1 MLSHPQANIEKDWF
15 HMISNAMYSLGAKRS
30 CIRELFEYGIQQAKV
45 VGKENVMDFSIG
57 NPSIPTPDAVTDA
70 FDQLV
75 QSEDTIAVHGYTPA
89 AGDFDARKA
98 VADNLTR
105 RARAEIRPD
114 NIYFTCGAAPA
125 LISTIRALAVED
137 AEIMVIAP
145 YFPEYRPFIEMNG
158 CKFVAVP
165 PDTRAFQIRFD
176 ELEKRITPHTQALIV
191 NSPNNPSGVVYTVE
205 TLQRLAE
212 VLTRKSKE
220 IGHPIYIIADEP
232 YRELVYDGADVPFI
246 PGIYPDT
253 VVCYSYSK
261 SLSLP
266 GERLGYF
273 CVPDGAADSARLYT
287 AACAAARMMG
297 HVCAPAL
304 QQRVISACT
313 GIRPQLEVYDRN
325 RRTLYD
331 ALTSY
336 GYRCVYPSGAFYLFV
351 EAPGGSA
358 RAFSGRAKEHNLLV
372 VPGDDFGCPAFFRL
386 STCVDSDMVER
397 SLPVFQRLAE

>member
-1 MLSHPQANIEKDWF
+1 
-15 HMISNAMYSLGAKRS
+15 MIDETLYQSGTKPST
-30 CIRELFEYGIQQAKV
+30 IFQLFEYGLKQAAV
-45 VGKENVMDFSIG
+45 VGRENVYDYSLG
-57 NPSIPTPDAVTDA
+57 NPSVPAPQQVTDA
-70 FDQLV
+70 FQRLLG
-75 QSEDTIAVHGYTPA
+75 QEDPVSLHGYTPA
-89 AGDFDARKA
+89 AGALDVRQSIAADLSARSGM
-98 VADNLTR
+98 D
-105 RARAEIRPD
+105 IRPQ
-114 NIYFTCGAAPA
+114 NLFLTCGAAPA
-125 LISTIRALAVED
+125 LLYVLRALAVAQ
-137 AEIMVIAP
+137 AEVIAITP
-145 YFPEYRPFIEMNG
+145 YFPEYRVYAEACGMR
-158 CKFVAVP
+158 FVPTQV
-165 PDTRAFQIRFD
+165 DLDQFQINLTS
-176 ELEKRITPHTQALIV
+176 LEDCITPHTQAVIV
-191 NSPNNPSGVVYTVE
+191 NSPNNPSGAVYSRE
-205 TLQRLAE
+205 ILQKLAE
-212 VLTRKSKE
+212 VLARKSRE
-220 IGHPIYIIADEP
+220 IGRPIYIIADEP

-273 CVPDGAADSARLYT
+273 CVPDGAADSSRLYT

-386 STCVDSDMVER
+386 STCVDSDMVDR

>member
-1 MLSHPQANIEKDWF
+1 
-15 HMISNAMYSLGAKRS
+15 MIDETLYQSGTKPST
-30 CIRELFEYGIQQAKV
+30 IFQLFEYGLKQAAV
-45 VGKENVMDFSIG
+45 VGRENVYDYSLG
-57 NPSIPTPDAVTDA
+57 NPSVPAPQQVTDA
-70 FDQLV
+70 FQRLLG
-75 QSEDTIAVHGYTPA
+75 QEDPVSLHGYTPA
-89 AGDFDARKA
+89 AGALDVRQSIAADLSARSGM
-98 VADNLTR
+98 D
-105 RARAEIRPD
+105 IRPQ
-114 NIYFTCGAAPA
+114 NLFLTCGAAPA
-125 LISTIRALAVED
+125 LLYVLRALAVAQ
-137 AEIMVIAP
+137 AEVIAITP
-145 YFPEYRPFIEMNG
+145 YFPEYRVYAEACGMR
-158 CKFVAVP
+158 FVPTQV
-165 PDTRAFQIRFD
+165 DLDQFQINLTS
-176 ELEKRITPHTQALIV
+176 LEDCITPHTQAVIV
-191 NSPNNPSGVVYTVE
+191 NSPNNPSGAVYSRE
-205 TLQRLAE
+205 ILQKLAE
-212 VLTRKSKE
+212 VLARKSRE
-220 IGHPIYIIADEP
+220 IGRPIYIIADEP

-273 CVPDGAADSARLYT
+273 CVPDGAADSSRLYT

>member
-1 MLSHPQANIEKDWF
+1 
-15 HMISNAMYSLGAKRS
+15 MIDETLYQSGTKPST
-30 CIRELFEYGIQQAKV
+30 IFQLFEYGLKQAAV
-45 VGKENVMDFSIG
+45 VGRENVYDYSLG
-57 NPSIPTPDAVTDA
+57 NPSVPAPQQVTDA
-70 FDQLV
+70 FQRLLG
-75 QSEDTIAVHGYTPA
+75 QEDPVSLHGYTPA
-89 AGDFDARKA
+89 AGALDVRQSIAADLSARSGM
-98 VADNLTR
+98 D
-105 RARAEIRPD
+105 IRPQ
-114 NIYFTCGAAPA
+114 NLFLTCGAAPA
-125 LISTIRALAVED
+125 LLYVLRALAVAQ
-137 AEIMVIAP
+137 AEVIAITP
-145 YFPEYRPFIEMNG
+145 YFPEYRVYAEACGMR
-158 CKFVAVP
+158 FVPTQA
-165 PDTRAFQIRFD
+165 DLDQFQINLTS
-176 ELEKRITPHTQALIV
+176 LEDCITPHTQAVIV
-191 NSPNNPSGVVYTVE
+191 NSPNNPSGAVYSRE
-205 TLQRLAE
+205 TLQKLAE
-212 VLTRKSKE
+212 VLARKSKE
-220 IGHPIYIIADEP
+220 IGRPIYIIADEP

-273 CVPDGAADSARLYT
+273 CVPDGAADSSRLYT

-331 ALTSY
+331 A
-336 GYRCVYPSGAFYLFV
+336 
-351 EAPGGSA
+351 GGSA

>member
-1 MLSHPQANIEKDWF
+1 
-15 HMISNAMYSLGAKRS
+15 MIDESLYQSGTKPS
-30 CIRELFEYGIQQAKV
+30 TIFQLFEYGLKQAAI
-45 VGKENVMDFSIG
+45 VGRENVYDYSLG
-57 NPSIPTPDAVTDA
+57 NPSVPAPGRVTDT
-70 FDQLV
+70 FQRLLDQ
-75 QSEDTIAVHGYTPA
+75 EDPISLHGYTPA
-89 AGDFDARKA
+89 AGALNVRQAIAED
-98 VADNLTR
+98 LTDR
-105 RARAEIRPD
+105 SGMTIRPQ
-114 NIYFTCGAAPA
+114 NLFLTCGAAPA
-125 LISTIRALAVED
+125 LLYVLRALA
-137 AEIMVIAP
+137 AEQAEVAAITP
-145 YFPEYRPFIEMNG
+145 YFPEYRVYAEACGMR
-158 CKFVAVP
+158 FVPTEA
-165 PDTRAFQIRFD
+165 DLDQFQINLPS
-176 ELEKRITPHTQALIV
+176 LERAITPRTQALIV
-191 NSPNNPSGVVYTVE
+191 NSPNNPSGAVYSRE
-205 TLQRLAE
+205 TLEKLAAL
-212 VLTRKSKE
+212 LTAKAGE
-220 IGHPIYIIADEP
+220 YGHPIYVIADEP
-232 YRELVYDGADVPFI
+232 YRELVYDGAEVPFI

-297 HVCAPAL
+297 HVCAPSL
-304 QQRVISACT
+304 QQRVIGACT
-313 GIRPQLEVYDRN
+313 DIRPQLEVYDRN

-358 RAFSGRAKEHNLLV
+358 RAFSDRAKEHNLLV

>member
-1 MLSHPQANIEKDWF
+1 
-15 HMISNAMYSLGAKRS
+15 MIDETLYQSGTKPST
-30 CIRELFEYGIQQAKV
+30 IFQLFEYGLKQAAV
-45 VGKENVMDFSIG
+45 VGRENVYDYSLG
-57 NPSIPTPDAVTDA
+57 NPSVPAPQQVTDA
-70 FDQLV
+70 FQRLLG
-75 QSEDTIAVHGYTPA
+75 QEDPVSLHGYTPA
-89 AGDFDARKA
+89 AGALDVRQSIAADLSARSGM
-98 VADNLTR
+98 D
-105 RARAEIRPD
+105 IRPQ
-114 NIYFTCGAAPA
+114 NLFLTCGAAPA
-125 LISTIRALAVED
+125 LLYVLRALA
-137 AEIMVIAP
+137 AEQAEVAAITP
-145 YFPEYRPFIEMNG
+145 YFPEYRVYAEACGMR
-158 CKFVAVP
+158 FVPTQA
-165 PDTRAFQIRFD
+165 DLDQFQINLTS
-176 ELEKRITPHTQALIV
+176 LEDCITPHTQAVIV
-191 NSPNNPSGVVYTVE
+191 NSPNNPSGAVYSRE

-212 VLTRKSKE
+212 VLARKSRE
-220 IGHPIYIIADEP
+220 IGRPIYIIADEP

-273 CVPDGAADSARLYT
+273 CVPDGAADSSRLYT

-358 RAFSGRAKEHNLLV
+358 RAFSDRAKEHNLLV

>member
-1 MLSHPQANIEKDWF
+1 
-15 HMISNAMYSLGAKRS
+15 MIDETLYQSGTKPST
-30 CIRELFEYGIQQAKV
+30 IFQLFEYGLKQAAI
-45 VGKENVMDFSIG
+45 VGRENVYDYSLG
-57 NPSIPTPDAVTDA
+57 NPSVPAPGLVTDT
-70 FDQLV
+70 FQRLLDQ
-75 QSEDTIAVHGYTPA
+75 EDPISLHGYTPA
-89 AGDFDARKA
+89 AGALNVRQAIAED
-98 VADNLTR
+98 LTDR
-105 RARAEIRPD
+105 SGMTIRPQ
-114 NIYFTCGAAPA
+114 NLFLTCGAAPA
-125 LISTIRALAVED
+125 LLYVLRALA
-137 AEIMVIAP
+137 AEQAEVAAITP
-145 YFPEYRPFIEMNG
+145 YFPEYRVYAEACGMR
-158 CKFVAVP
+158 FVPTEA
-165 PDTRAFQIRFD
+165 DLDQFQINLIS
-176 ELEKRITPHTQALIV
+176 LEDRITPHTQAVIV
-191 NSPNNPSGVVYTVE
+191 NSPNNPSGAVYSRE
-205 TLQRLAE
+205 TLEKLAAL
-212 VLTRKSKE
+212 LTAKAGE
-220 IGHPIYIIADEP
+220 YGHPIYVIADEP
-232 YRELVYDGADVPFI
+232 YRELVYDGAEVPFI

-297 HVCAPAL
+297 HVCAPSL
-304 QQRVISACT
+304 QQRVIGACT
-313 GIRPQLEVYDRN
+313 DIRPQLEVYDKN

-351 EAPGGSA
+351 EAPGGNA
-358 RAFSGRAKEHNLLV
+358 KAFSDRAKELNLLV

>member
-1 MLSHPQANIEKDWF
+1 
-15 HMISNAMYSLGAKRS
+15 MIDETLYQSGTKPST
-30 CIRELFEYGIQQAKV
+30 IFQLFEYGLKQAAV
-45 VGKENVMDFSIG
+45 VGRENVYDYSLG
-57 NPSIPTPDAVTDA
+57 NPSVPAPQQVTDA
-70 FDQLV
+70 FQRLLG
-75 QSEDTIAVHGYTPA
+75 QEDPVSLHGYTPA
-89 AGDFDARKA
+89 AGALDVRQSIAADLSARSGM
-98 VADNLTR
+98 D
-105 RARAEIRPD
+105 IRPQ
-114 NIYFTCGAAPA
+114 NLFLTCGAAPA
-125 LISTIRALAVED
+125 LLYVLRALAVAQ
-137 AEIMVIAP
+137 AEVIAITP
-145 YFPEYRPFIEMNG
+145 YFPEYRVYAEACGMR
-158 CKFVAVP
+158 FVPTQA
-165 PDTRAFQIRFD
+165 DLDQFQINLTS
-176 ELEKRITPHTQALIV
+176 LEDCITPHTQALIV

-273 CVPDGAADSARLYT
+273 CVPDGAADSPRLYT

>member
-1 MLSHPQANIEKDWF
+1 
-15 HMISNAMYSLGAKRS
+15 MIDETLYQSGTKPST
-30 CIRELFEYGIQQAKV
+30 IFQLFEYGLKQAAV
-45 VGKENVMDFSIG
+45 VGRENVYDYSLG
-57 NPSIPTPDAVTDA
+57 NPSVPAPQQVTDA
-70 FDQLV
+70 FQRLLG
-75 QSEDTIAVHGYTPA
+75 QEDPVSLHGYTPA
-89 AGDFDARKA
+89 AGALDVRQSIAADLSARSGM
-98 VADNLTR
+98 D
-105 RARAEIRPD
+105 IRPQ
-114 NIYFTCGAAPA
+114 NLFLTCGAAPA
-125 LISTIRALAVED
+125 LLYVLRALAVAQ
-137 AEIMVIAP
+137 AEVIAITP
-145 YFPEYRPFIEMNG
+145 YFPEYRVYAEACGMR
-158 CKFVAVP
+158 FVPTQA
-165 PDTRAFQIRFD
+165 DLDQFQINLTS
-176 ELEKRITPHTQALIV
+176 LEDCITPHTQAVIV
-191 NSPNNPSGVVYTVE
+191 NSPNNPSGAVYSRE
-205 TLQRLAE
+205 TLQKLAE
-212 VLTRKSKE
+212 VLARKSKE
-220 IGHPIYIIADEP
+220 IGRPIYIIADEP

-246 PGIYPDT
+246 PVIYPDT

>member
-1 MLSHPQANIEKDWF
+1 M
-15 HMISNAMYSLGAKRS
+15 SL
-30 CIRELFEYGIQQAKV
+30 
-45 VGKENVMDFSIG
+45 
-57 NPSIPTPDAVTDA
+57 
-70 FDQLV
+70 
-75 QSEDTIAVHGYTPA
+75 HGYTPA
-89 AGDFDARKA
+89 AGALDVRQSIAADLSARSGM
-98 VADNLTR
+98 D
-105 RARAEIRPD
+105 IRPQ
-114 NIYFTCGAAPA
+114 NLFLTCGAAPA
-125 LISTIRALAVED
+125 LLYVLRALAVAQ
-137 AEIMVIAP
+137 AEVIAITP
-145 YFPEYRPFIEMNG
+145 YFPEYRVYAEACGMR
-158 CKFVAVP
+158 FVPTQA
-165 PDTRAFQIRFD
+165 DLDQFQINLTS
-176 ELEKRITPHTQALIV
+176 LEDCITPHTQAVIV
-191 NSPNNPSGVVYTVE
+191 NSPNNPSGAVYSRE
-205 TLQRLAE
+205 TLQKLAE
-212 VLTRKSKE
+212 VLARKSKE
-220 IGHPIYIIADEP
+220 IGRPIYIIADEP

-273 CVPDGAADSARLYT
+273 CVPDGAADSPRLYT